1 MIKKKKRR
9 RSSRNFKGP
18 YSQSYIFF
26 PSNQVWMWDLDH
38 KEDWV
43 PKNWHFQIVV
53 LKDSWES
60 LVLQGD
66 EFRKWIQMNKGNQPW
81 IFTGRNEA
89 ETSILW
95 PLDVKNKLIGKEPS
109 AGKDWE
115 QEQKGMT
122 EDEVVGWHH
131 QLNEHEC
138 EQALG
143 GSERQG
149 SLICYQGVTVRHD
162 LTIEQQPN
170 SFPLKIKIRSF

>member
-1 MIKKKKRR
+1 
-9 RSSRNFKGP
+9 
-18 YSQSYIFF
+18 
-26 PSNQVWMWDLDH
+26 
-38 KEDWV
+38 
-43 PKNWHFQIVV
+43 
-53 LKDSWES
+53 
-60 LVLQGD
+60 
-66 EFRKWIQMNKGNQPW
+66 
-81 IFTGRNEA
+81 
-89 ETSILW
+89 
-95 PLDVKNKLIGKEPS
+95 
-109 AGKDWE
+109 
-115 QEQKGMT
+115 MT